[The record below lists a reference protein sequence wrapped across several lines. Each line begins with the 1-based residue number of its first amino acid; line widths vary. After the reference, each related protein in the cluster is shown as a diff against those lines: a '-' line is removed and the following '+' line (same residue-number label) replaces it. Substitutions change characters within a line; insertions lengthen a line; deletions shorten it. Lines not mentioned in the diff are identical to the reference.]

1 MAEIAKLGIQVDSKG
16 VVKANENLSKLKKR
30 GSAAEKS
37 TKKLSKSFKL
47 LSFSAKASAVALTG
61 LLVSSVIRNT
71 IEQERVTAQ
80 LNQTLKTTG
89 RFSIQT
95 SESLL
100 ALAANLQKVSTFGDE
115 AIIASLALLAT
126 FENISVGALP
136 RAQRAVLDMATVM
149 GTDLKSAVIQ
159 VGKALDD
166 PILGMSAL
174 SRSGITF
181 TDAQKAMAKELVAT
195 GDLVGAQN
203 IVFDKLEVQMKGSA
217 KAARDTLGGSLKA
230 LGNAFGDLLEAD
242 GGSPNAATQSINELT
257 DTLNDPSIKTGFQ
270 DFVTGIL
277 KVANAAATAIGF
289 ISRFGSTINSL
300 FQSDKEKAAL
310 FESLSLADKIIATQ
324 KKIADTEKS
333 LKIIGQGSSNLTSQV
348 RLNEEVRLKE
358 SIALL
363 IELQKL
369 QKDIT
374 GTGTGTG
381 TGTSPPTS
389 NESAVKPSPITPF
402 YIDEDIKIFT
412 VLDEI
417 KARYVELESQSD
429 SLNQT
434 LRTPL
439 EIFNE
444 EIALLKELSE
454 TTDKRTNEALL
465 SDEGFTRGKIAA
477 QERLDSALMKT
488 TTIFDELKSATDGW
502 ARSFSEAIVE
512 GTGTFKDFAESI
524 IKQMQKIAIQQA
536 SQPLFDAF
544 GGFVTESIGGLFS
557 KGIGVKEELAHGTD
571 FAKGGSTLVGELGP
585 EIVNLPRGSQVIPN
599 NKIGGSG
606 ANISVSVNVDAQGA
620 STSGDQDGKVLGSMI
635 GAAVRS
641 VLIEESRPGG
651 MLA

>member
-16 VVKANENLSKLKKR
+16 VVKANENLSNLKKR

-37 TKKLSKSFKL
+37 TKKLSKSFSL
-47 LSFSAKASAVALTG
+47 LSVTAKASAVALSG
-61 LLVSSVIRNT
+61 LLISSVIRNT

-89 RFSIQT
+89 RFSIKT

-242 GGSPNAATQSINELT
+242 GGSPNSATDAINELAK
-257 DTLNDPSIKTGFQ
+257 TLNDPVIKAGFQ
-270 DFVTGIL
+270 AFVSGIL
-277 KVANAAATAIGF
+277 TIVSATATAIGAIGNF
-289 ISRFGSTINSL
+289 ASSINSL
-300 FQSDKEKAAL
+300 FEGDKDKAAL
-310 FESLSLADKIIATQ
+310 FESLSIADKILATQ
-324 KKIADTEKS
+324 EKIAATEKL
-333 LKIIGQGSSNLTSQV
+333 LKIKGLDSSSLTFK
-348 RLNEEVRLKE
+348 VRLKE
-358 SIALL
+358 SKALL
-363 IELQKL
+363 IELKEL
-369 QKDIT
+369 QKATKTTDAPI
-374 GTGTGTG
+374 
-381 TGTSPPTS
+381 PTKPS
-389 NESAVKPSPITPF
+389 GASSGSVVKPSPITPF
-402 YIDEDIKIFT
+402 FIDEDAKIFT
-412 VLDEI
+412 VLDGI
-417 KARYVELESQSD
+417 KARYVELEAQSD
-429 SLNQT
+429 SLNST

-465 SDEGFTRGKIAA
+465 SEEGFTRGKIAA
-477 QERLDSALMKT
+477 QERLDVALTKT
-488 TTIFDELKSATDGW
+488 TSILDGLKSATDGW
-502 ARSFSEAIVE
+502 GRSFSEAIVE
-512 GTGTFKDFAESI
+512 GTGSFKDFADNI

-544 GGFVTESIGGLFS
+544 GGFVTKSIGGLFS
-557 KGIGVKEELAHGTD
+557 KGIGVEEELAHGTD

-606 ANISVSVNVDAQGA
+606 GSVNVSVNVDAKGS